1 MEIPM
6 TTFSTTKKTTRIPE
20 TYHDIL
26 LSRPTGH
33 LATIRPDGQLSVN
46 PVAVMWDGALVR
58 VSTLK
63 SRQKYRNLSNDPR
76 VAISIPHRDNP
87 QHYVEIRGTAELT
100 DDADRSFVNSLAR
113 AYMGV
118 DEYPFDRPGD
128 ERVVITIHPG
138 HVSGL
143 PPAAAG

>member
-1 MEIPM
+1 M
-6 TTFSTTKKTTRIPE
+6 TTFLPKTTTHIPQR
-20 TYHDIL
+20 YHEIL
-26 LSRPTGH
+26 LSRPSGH

-63 SRQKYRNLSNDPR
+63 SRQKYRNLSNDSR

-87 QHYVEIRGTAELT
+87 QYYMEIRGTAELT
-100 DDADRSFVNSLAR
+100 DDTNRSFVNSLAR
-113 AYMGV
+113 AHMGV

-128 ERVVITIHPG
+128 ERVVITIHSE
-138 HVSGL
+138 HVSGI
-143 PPAAAG
+143 PPAAAEPDAS